1 MSIHIPTCKTY
12 CKQCADVRLH
22 VQEGLEREDVGA
34 ASAKDQDICH
44 SPKGQSNPTNSGQLG
59 RPLSAA
65 CLHPPT
71 QVTCVNPP
79 LAHHQISLPY
89 SCANST
95 PRIHPRFPVPAV
107 APPGVCCALPPT
119 HTFFFPAVRTPFN
132 VGEHSQRAKA
142 TAPHAVQPKVGV
154 LLHPQHSSSPPASTF
169 VGFTSWPAPQLVAH
183 TITTHW
189 PAFTSSDE
197 YWVIKTPKVKPFDCQ
212 DWRIR
217 VVESP
222 ALSVLR

>member
-71 QVTCVNPP
+71 QVTCANPP

-107 APPGVCCALPPT
+107 APPGVCC
-119 HTFFFPAVRTPFN
+119 
-132 VGEHSQRAKA
+132 
-142 TAPHAVQPKVGV
+142 PHCPQPKRFFSQPCAHPSTLASIHNVQRQQRHTQSSRRSASSCIHSIR
-154 LLHPQHSSSPPASTF
+154 LHPRRPLSWASRA
-169 VGFTSWPAPQLVAH
+169 GPHPS
-183 TITTHW
+183 
-189 PAFTSSDE
+189 
-197 YWVIKTPKVKPFDCQ
+197 
-212 DWRIR
+212 
-217 VVESP
+217 
-222 ALSVLR
+222 